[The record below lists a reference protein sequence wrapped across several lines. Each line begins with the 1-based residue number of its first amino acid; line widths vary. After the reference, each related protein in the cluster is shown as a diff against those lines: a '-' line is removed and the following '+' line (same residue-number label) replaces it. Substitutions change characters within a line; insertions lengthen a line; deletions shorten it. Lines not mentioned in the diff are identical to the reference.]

1 MRASLGCEVLRGL
14 VRVEGDRAASLEGT
28 AGVISTEEEKGR
40 KSHRDAHLHRPI
52 FSELPNNPTGHPEPA
67 LQTSVWDPAP
77 PGHGPPT
84 LFLHPPKLL
93 HVTQLRAPATS
104 QARV

>member
-14 VRVEGDRAASLEGT
+14 VRVEGDTAASLEGT

-84 LFLHPPKLL
+84 LFLAPPNCS
-93 HVTQLRAPATS
+93 TG
-104 QARV
+104 